1 MLSKMVPKSKKTQKF
16 CDNLKQLVRHHEVSV
31 RKMSRAINLDRAH
44 LNRLMQGKHSSPGLE
59 SLEKIA
65 DFFKISVGQLIG
77 EQEINF
83 GQLPKLNVDLDGE

>member
-1 MLSKMVPKSKKTQKF
+1 MGRET
-16 CDNLKQLVRHHEVSV
+16 
-31 RKMSRAINLDRAH
+31 NLDRAH

-65 DFFKISVGQLIG
+65 DFFKISIGQLIG

-83 GQLPKLNVDLDGE
+83 GQLPKLDLDSEEE